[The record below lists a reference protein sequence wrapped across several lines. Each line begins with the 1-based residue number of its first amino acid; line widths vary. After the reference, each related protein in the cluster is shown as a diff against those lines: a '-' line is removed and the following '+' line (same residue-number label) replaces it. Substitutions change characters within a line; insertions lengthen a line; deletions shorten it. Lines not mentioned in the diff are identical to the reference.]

1 MNKDEEKII
10 VKLDAKQH
18 SWLLQRVSYEFDE
31 ELRYQSRNDFVDTG
45 YELHDACLNAMRVAR
60 EELEMGDKENFQ
72 YRTEC
77 SFLGETN
84 HAYLGLLPFQD
95 FGYVV

>member
-31 ELRYQSRNDFVDTG
+31 ELRYQSRNDFVDTEYLDMILSIYKELLYAIDRHA
-45 YELHDACLNAMRVAR
+45 YERIVS
-60 EELEMGDKENFQ
+60 EEIIAKMQKEIDEIVKENS
-72 YRTEC
+72 R
-77 SFLGETN
+77 
-84 HAYLGLLPFQD
+84 GL
-95 FGYVV
+95 